1 MEGGQQTWK
10 MTRLTFKTFGMM
22 VVGQASW
29 KNVGGPVQIA
39 SYAGQSAKMGLIPYL
54 SFLALISISLGAL
67 NLLPVPLLDGGYLM
81 YYVVEFIKGS
91 PVSDQVMAVT
101 QRIGLMLLTALMGF
115 ALYNDIHRLI
125 TN

>member
-1 MEGGQQTWK
+1 
-10 MTRLTFKTFGMM
+10 
-22 VVGQASW
+22 
-29 KNVGGPVQIA
+29 
-39 SYAGQSAKMGLIPYL
+39 
-54 SFLALISISLGAL
+54 
-67 NLLPVPLLDGGYLM
+67 
-81 YYVVEFIKGS
+81 VEFIKGS

>member
-1 MEGGQQTWK
+1 
-10 MTRLTFKTFGMM
+10 M

-39 SYAGQSAKMGLIPYL
+39 SDAGQSAKMGLIPYL